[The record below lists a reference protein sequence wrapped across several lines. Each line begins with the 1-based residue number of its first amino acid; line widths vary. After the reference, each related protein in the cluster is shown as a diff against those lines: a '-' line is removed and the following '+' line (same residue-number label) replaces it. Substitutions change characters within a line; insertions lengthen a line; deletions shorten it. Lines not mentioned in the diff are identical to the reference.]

1 MKHSNSKTR
10 LLIALGLALALVP
23 GLALAQEEAEAEEG
37 PQPTELIV
45 TPAEL
50 ELEVGDSLTLEAE
63 VRDSEGNPMDRTVVF
78 YSRRRRAVGVNPAG
92 IVEAY
97 RPGEHTL
104 IAMVPKDP
112 EDLHRRAEPAVMVEI
127 PVRSPTRRWRRSRLP
142 TCPDTSTRGPRSA
155 SAPRSPTSRGRSG
168 MTSRSVGALRIRPSR
183 AWMPSACSPWRA
195 PAGPP

>member
-63 VRDSEGNPMDRTVVF
+63 VRDSEATGQLSGCKESISTGQ
-78 YSRRRRAVGVNPAG
+78 VGSTCSC
-92 IVEAY
+92 VE
-97 RPGEHTL
+97 
-104 IAMVPKDP
+104 
-112 EDLHRRAEPAVMVEI
+112 
-127 PVRSPTRRWRRSRLP
+127 
-142 TCPDTSTRGPRSA
+142 ST
-155 SAPRSPTSRGRSG
+155 
-168 MTSRSVGALRIRPSR
+168 MT
-183 AWMPSACSPWRA
+183 
-195 PAGPP
+195 